1 MLSFKTKTQSLHG
14 GIQLGKRVLSNSMFF
29 GLGPSLT
36 EEQKELVQALLDP
49 EVNVVVI
56 PSVAG
61 TGKTTLVTGAA
72 KIMKKDLVYV
82 FPNVSEDEFGYL
94 PGPLWEKYYQYLGPL
109 FDALDEIGEEPDKVV
124 FNEDACKD
132 PALYSKQMNA
142 LKNGQIWVYP
152 KPHGFLRGRNL
163 KGDRVIFID
172 EAQNFSKGQLKK
184 ILTRCHDSCKVV
196 LAGHMGQCDL
206 DHVAQ
211 SGFPDYIEF
220 YKTAPYAKVIELNK
234 CFRGKVAAD
243 ADRV

>member
-1 MLSFKTKTQSLHG
+1 M
-14 GIQLGKRVLSNSMFF
+14 GKRVLYNSMFF
-29 GLGPSLT
+29 GLGPTLT
-36 EEQKELVQALLDP
+36 EEQKELIQALLDP
-49 EVNVVVI
+49 DINVVVI

-109 FDALDEIGEEPDKVV
+109 FDALDEIGDDPDRVV

-132 PALYSKQMNA
+132 PIANSKQAQA

-163 KGDRVIFID
+163 KGDKVIFID
-172 EAQNFSKGQLKK
+172 EAQNFTKGQLKK
-184 ILTRCHDSCKVV
+184 ILTRCHDNCKVV

-206 DHVAQ
+206 ELTDH
-211 SGFPDYIEF
+211 SGFPAYIDF
-220 YKTAPYAKVIELNK
+220 YRKASYAKVIELTK